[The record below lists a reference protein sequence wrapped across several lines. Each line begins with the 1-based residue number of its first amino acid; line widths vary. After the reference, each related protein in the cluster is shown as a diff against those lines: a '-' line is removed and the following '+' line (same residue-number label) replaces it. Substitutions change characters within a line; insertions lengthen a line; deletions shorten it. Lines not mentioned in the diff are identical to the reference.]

1 MEQKKVAV
9 RDLLNYFKFEQI
21 CGDDTSLDRE
31 IVIADTNRPGLELAG
46 FFDFSQAKR
55 LVILGDK
62 EIAYI
67 KTMSQDKQV
76 VSFSFITDE
85 MTPAIIITKSHP
97 CPPILEKV
105 AIEKNFPIFQTSSE
119 TYRLIVDIVTF
130 LDEQLAPCECL
141 HGGLL
146 SIYGKGV
153 LIRGESGMGKSEIAL
168 ELVKRGHVLVA
179 DDRVDCYR
187 IHNKIVGEAPELL
200 SGMLEIRGIGIINVS
215 RMFGVSSVLASAEVN
230 FEVVLVPWEKG
241 MNFDR
246 VGIEEKK
253 YDRILGV
260 DIPKII
266 VPVREGRSMA
276 VIIESAVTNFT
287 LSQMGM
293 DSAKEFEQR
302 VLDYIEENA
311 KK

>member
-21 CGDDTSLDRE
+21 TGDDTSLDRE

-46 FFDFSQAKR
+46 FFDYSQAKR

-67 KTMSQDKQV
+67 KTMSQDKQA

-130 LDEQLAPCECL
+130 LDEQLAPC
-141 HGGLL
+141 
-146 SIYGKGV
+146 
-153 LIRGESGMGKSEIAL
+153 
-168 ELVKRGHVLVA
+168 
-179 DDRVDCYR
+179 
-187 IHNKIVGEAPELL
+187 
-200 SGMLEIRGIGIINVS
+200 
-215 RMFGVSSVLASAEVN
+215 
-230 FEVVLVPWEKG
+230 
-241 MNFDR
+241 
-246 VGIEEKK
+246 
-253 YDRILGV
+253 
-260 DIPKII
+260 
-266 VPVREGRSMA
+266 
-276 VIIESAVTNFT
+276 
-287 LSQMGM
+287 
-293 DSAKEFEQR
+293 
-302 VLDYIEENA
+302 
-311 KK
+311 